1 MSESFVIE
9 NRVRGGK
16 VVLVSVPEAK
26 YNSTKDVYRNCAT
39 IEQATWVRKQIEEHN
54 IDAQTAA
61 DSVIYVQKPFPAKTV
76 GGAIQA
82 KVKAKSS
89 TAANKKAKSS
99 LKKDVLAYLDK
110 LDYLAVNNN
119 AAMVNMVSD
128 EFNITK
134 ANARYYITRVWSR
147 RPGPL

>member
-26 YNSTKDVYRNCAT
+26 YNSTMDVYRNCAT
-39 IEQATWVRKQIEEHN
+39 IEEATWVRKQIEEHK

-61 DSVIYVQKPFPAKTV
+61 DSVIYMEKPFPVKTV
-76 GGAIQA
+76 GDVIKA
-82 KVKAKSS
+82 KVKAKSPK
-89 TAANKKAKSS
+89 AANKKAKSS
-99 LKKDVLAYLDK
+99 LKKDVLAYLDS
-110 LDYLAVNNN
+110 LDYLAVSHMPS
-119 AAMVNMVSD
+119 MVNMVSA

-134 ANARYYITRVWSR
+134 ANARYYITRVWK
-147 RPGPL
+147 GNQ

>member
-1 MSESFVIE
+1 MIEYFVCE

-16 VVLVSVPEAK
+16 VVQVCVPEAK
-26 YNSTKDVYRNCAT
+26 YNSTMDVFRNCVTMDESA
-39 IEQATWVRKQIEEHN
+39 WVRKQIEEHK

-61 DSVIYVQKPFPAKTV
+61 DSVIYMEKPFPVKTV
-76 GGAIQA
+76 GDVIEA

-89 TAANKKAKSS
+89 KAAKKKAKSS

-134 ANARYYITRVWSR
+134 ANARYYITRVWK
-147 RPGPL
+147 GV